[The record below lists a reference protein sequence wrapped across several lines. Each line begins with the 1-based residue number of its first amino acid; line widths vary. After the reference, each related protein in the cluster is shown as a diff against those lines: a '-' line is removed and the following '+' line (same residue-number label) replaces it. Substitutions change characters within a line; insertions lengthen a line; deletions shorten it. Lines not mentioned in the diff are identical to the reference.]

1 MIVYAEEIP
10 QELIITDKGTGT
22 QYEKYLDPD
31 TDNYITI
38 DANYNRYTSDENNLF
53 IIEVEKSTGTLFGA
67 KLTVDT
73 GIITNRVAIPTD
85 GTEIVIDD
93 AAISIGDNGTTF
105 SYILTSNVGDPFVK
119 VYQNSRTFQTG
130 VENFGGIGV
139 SSPFGQLY
147 ARYIPKKKTIEIRY
161 QDEQGNTLYPTLTKE
176 GFDTIET
183 YSIVGEPIE
192 IPGYTLIQDPK
203 IDQVQISQDDSQNIV
218 SYIYAFDAESHKPT
232 IDKLQEGDTVI
243 IGTGVVGDKIIVS
256 DKEGNIVGEGVV
268 GQDGTFTIPLT
279 SEIQEGDIVTATPE
293 TNGQKGTSTEIV
305 VEKNSLLDQ
314 KAVKKAEI
322 DSIANDTK
330 TAIDNDPTLTTEEK
344 ENQKT
349 TVDSEAEKAKNA
361 IDNST
366 TADAIQ
372 SAGETGKTV
381 VKDQYKPGT
390 SLDDQKA
397 AKKAEIDSIANDTK
411 TAIDNDKTLTT
422 EEKENQ
428 KTTVDSEAEKA
439 KNAIDNSTT
448 ADTIQSAG
456 ETGKTVVK
464 DQYKPG
470 TSLDDQKAV
479 KKAEIDSIANDTK
492 TAIDN
497 DPTLITE
504 EKENQ
509 KAAVDSETEKAKNAI
524 DNSTT
529 ADAIHS
535 AGGKGRILVK
545 NQYKPGTSLDDPKEA
560 KKPISDSVTN
570 DAKSVPNTNVEN
582 KSRKSKNNLGSSTL
596 PNTGTN
602 QTIWPN
608 FWGMILLTLS
618 ASLLF
623 PYRKSKTVIQKNNSL
638 EK

>member
-1 MIVYAEEIP
+1 MKKIEEIKEIELCNSKVRYKQRKRKKIWIVSLALFTVTFLGTSTADFHLVGANEMIVYAEEIP
-10 QELIITDKGTGT
+10 QELVITDKGIGT

-38 DANYNRYTSDENNLF
+38 DANYNRFTSDENNLF

-67 KLTVDT
+67 KLAVDT

-93 AAISIGDNGTTF
+93 AAITIGDNGTSFT
-105 SYILTSNVGDPFVK
+105 YKLTSNVGDPFLK
-119 VYQNSRTFQTG
+119 VYQNNKTFQTG
-130 VENFGGIGV
+130 TENFGGV
-139 SSPFGQLY
+139 SNTFGQLY
-147 ARYIPKKKTIEIRY
+147 ARYIPKKKNIEIRY

-256 DKEGNIVGEGVV
+256 DKEGNVVGEGVV
-268 GQDGTFTIPLT
+268 GQDGTFIIPLT

-314 KAVKKAEI
+314 KAAKKAEI
-322 DSIANDTK
+322 DAIANDTK

-344 ENQKT
+344 ATQKAA
-349 TVDSEAEKAKNA
+349 VDSETEKAKNA
-361 IDNST
+361 IENST
-366 TADAIQ
+366 TVNAIQ

-397 AKKAEIDSIANDTK
+397 AKKAEIDA
-411 TAIDNDKTLTT
+411 
-422 EEKENQ
+422 
-428 KTTVDSEAEKA
+428 
-439 KNAIDNSTT
+439 
-448 ADTIQSAG
+448 
-456 ETGKTVVK
+456 
-464 DQYKPG
+464 
-470 TSLDDQKAV
+470 
-479 KKAEIDSIANDTK
+479 IANDTK

-497 DPTLITE
+497 DPTLTAK
-504 EKENQ
+504 EKATQ

-529 ADAIHS
+529 ADAIQS
-535 AGGKGRILVK
+535 AGETGQTSVK
-545 NQYKPGTSLDDPKEA
+545 DQYKPGISLDDQKAA
-560 KKPISDSVTN
+560 KKAEIDAIANDTKTAIDNDPTLTTEEKANQKAAVDSETEK
-570 DAKSVPNTNVEN
+570 AKNA
-582 KSRKSKNNLGSSTL
+582 
-596 PNTGTN
+596 
-602 QTIWPN
+602 I
-608 FWGMILLTLS
+608 
-618 ASLLF
+618 
-623 PYRKSKTVIQKNNSL
+623 
-638 EK
+638 